1 MRCAWYYELQIKY
14 QSDRFRVRKG
24 RGKMLKNRRTAKAN
38 VLTRRQFLKSS
49 AAAATSAALFG
60 PTIVPAS
67 VFGAEAPSER
77 IVVGCIGVGRMGLGD
92 MREVLGF
99 KQAQVVAVC
108 DVDSKRIKH
117 AKQLVETHYSRQS
130 TTGTYK
136 GCATYRDFR
145 NLVAPDD
152 IDAVTISTPDH
163 WHALPAIAAAKA
175 GKDIFL
181 QKPLTLTIKEGRV
194 LSDTVRR
201 YGRIFQVGSQQR
213 SDSRFRFACEL
224 VRNGRIGKLHTVK
237 VGFGV
242 DPSTGPQPPMS
253 VPEWLDYDMWLG
265 PAPWAAYT
273 ENRVHPENGYGRPG
287 WLRIADYGAGMITGW
302 GSHHNDIAQWGMGT
316 EYTGPVGIEGQAEY
330 PKEGLWDVHG
340 AFSIEYTYANGIKLI
355 CADNE
360 KNKQGILFEGT
371 QGWVYV
377 MRGHID
383 AEPKSLLTSTIGPDE
398 IHLNKSNHHKA
409 NFLECIKSRAETVA
423 PVEVGHRS
431 CSVCLLGEIAMRLG
445 RKLKWDPETEQFNN
459 DDEANRM
466 LSRPM
471 RSPWHI

>member
-1 MRCAWYYELQIKY
+1 VKSQ
-14 QSDRFRVRKG
+14 
-24 RGKMLKNRRTAKAN
+24 RRTGKAN
-38 VLTRRQFLKSS
+38 VLTRREFLKCS
-49 AAAATSAALFG
+49 AAAAMGAGLLG
-60 PTIVPAS
+60 PAIVPTS
-67 VFGAEAPSER
+67 VFGAEAPSNR

-92 MREVLGF
+92 MKEVLGF

-108 DVDSKRIKH
+108 DVDSKRVKH
-117 AKQLVETHYSRQS
+117 ARGLVETHYGGQS

-136 GCATYRDFR
+136 GCATYKDFR
-145 NLVAPDD
+145 NLLARDD
-152 IDAVTISTPDH
+152 IDAVLISTPDH

-194 LSDTVRR
+194 LGDTVRR
-201 YGRIFQVGSQQR
+201 YGRVFQVGSQQR

-242 DPSTGPQPPMS
+242 DPSTGPQPRMP
-253 VPEWLDYDMWLG
+253 VPKNLDYDMWLG

-273 ENRVHPENGYGRPG
+273 ERRVHPQDGYGRPG

-302 GSHHNDIAQWGMGT
+302 GSHHNDIAQWGTGT
-316 EYTGPVGIEGQAEY
+316 ELSGPVEIEGQTQY
-330 PKEGLWDVHG
+330 PKDGLWDVHG
-340 AFSIEYTYANGIKLI
+340 AFRIKYTYANGVKVI

-360 KNKQGILFEGT
+360 KNKQGIVFEGT

-377 MRGHID
+377 KRGEID
-383 AEPKSLLTSTIGPDE
+383 AQPKSLLTSTIGPNE
-398 IHLNKSNHHKA
+398 IRLQKSNNHKA
-409 NFLECIKSRAETVA
+409 NFLECIKSRSGTVA
-423 PVEVGHRS
+423 PVEIGHRS

-445 RKLKWDPETEQFNN
+445 QKLKWDPETEQFNN
-459 DDEANRM
+459 SDEANRM

-471 RSPWHI
+471 RSPWHL